1 MADIKVDKELEEAV
15 KNAQSP
21 EEIVILMHQA
31 AVDQSLVPKETLGYR
46 ENWEPKAAET
56 TPARKFHRRENI
68 GGTDFDFTASSEE
81 QLARD
86 IANAREVA
94 DAVQPRDAQGRFI
107 SAQNQGRADEEAARK
122 AELLA
127 DFRAGRISADQY
139 VEESG
144 LVGQY
149 LADRGVPLEA
159 IQETVAKNIE
169 KSWEQASAEFAHS
182 DVGADWPGGKKNLE
196 VLGMTIVAMGLSETE
211 NKIGALKAAWEQMKR
226 DGMIFTDDV
235 SGRGSIGGT
244 GGGST
249 GSVTEDDF
257 KNAQTYEELHELAR
271 RANGQDPSDAAHS
284 RAYVGR

>member
-15 KNAQSP
+15 KNARSP
-21 EEIVILMHQA
+21 EELVILMHQA
-31 AVDQSLVPKETLGYR
+31 AVDQNLVPQEVLGYR

-94 DAVQPRDAQGRFI
+94 EAVQPRDAQGRFV
-107 SAQNQGRADEEAARK
+107 SAQDQGRIAEESARK
-122 AELLA
+122 AELEA
-127 DFRAGRISADQY
+127 DFRAGRITAEQY
-139 VEESG
+139 LEASG

-159 IQETVAKNIE
+159 LQETVAKNIE
-169 KSWEQASAEFAHS
+169 KSWEQASNEFAHS
-182 DVGADWPGGKKNLE
+182 DCGADWPGGKKNLE

-211 NKIGALKAAWEQMKR
+211 DKVNALKSAWEQMKR

-235 SGRGSIGGT
+235 SGRGATGGT
-244 GGGST
+244 GSGST

-271 RANGQDPSDAAHS
+271 RATGQDPTEAPHA
-284 RAYVGR
+284 RAWIGR